1 MLLPGFKGTW
11 KHDLDD
17 SKVMGPQTRT
27 VMKRTAHTLPSS
39 SKEEAS
45 TKPELM
51 SEKTREAVIW
61 HVKKCINE
69 RSCAICNYLKQMN
82 SWSDATSVK
91 LNNTIIG
98 SWLLL
103 DSDSDKQEVGL
114 SCPLACIRMN
124 LSRFLH
130 GHVNCNLPAPAIMN
144 VIPRLG
150 VQATCPSNNECYSEA
165 GCASEPTARIMSLRR
180 AT

>member
-1 MLLPGFKGTW
+1 MNPRLLPERIKHHQQKQLSIISLFGFQSLATLLPGFKGVG

-17 SKVMGPQTRT
+17 SKVLGPQTRT

-61 HVKKCINE
+61 HVKKCSNE
-69 RSCAICNYLKQMN
+69 RSCAICSYLKQMK

-91 LNNTIIG
+91 LNNTILG

-103 DSDSDKQEVGL
+103 GWILTSKR
-114 SCPLACIRMN
+114 LAC
-124 LSRFLH
+124 L
-130 GHVNCNLPAPAIMN
+130 AP
-144 VIPRLG
+144 
-150 VQATCPSNNECYSEA
+150 
-165 GCASEPTARIMSLRR
+165 
-180 AT
+180 